1 MKYQALSI
9 LQPAVVL
16 IIDGKKKQEI
26 RSWLPPSLPLKNILL
41 VQNEKYL
48 SSDDDED
55 EGLAMA
61 LVDFTEFSNW
71 TEEEYLQQGLKNT
84 LGRVWKPG
92 YYTWKIENIRKLM
105 KPIPC
110 KAKKGIYE
118 VELADISVFMDNGT
132 E

>member
-16 IIDGKKKQEI
+16 IIDGIKKQEI

-118 VELADISVFMDNGT
+118 VELADISVFMD
-132 E
+132 

>member
-41 VQNEKYL
+41 VQNENYL

-118 VELADISVFMDNGT
+118 VELTDISVFTD
-132 E
+132 